1 MQIQSITP
9 IVTTRDLPAVRDFY
23 VKHFGFELSFD
34 HDHYV
39 GLRAGARGAPELG
52 FMLPDD
58 MAPDVFDG
66 RGVCFAF
73 RVPDVDLAHAAL
85 KRSGA
90 PILQPP
96 TDQPWGARMLITRD
110 PAGVTLFV
118 SHPIPIAPELESSV
132 R

>member
-1 MQIQSITP
+1 MN
-9 IVTTRDLPAVRDFY
+9 
-23 VKHFGFELSFD
+23 
-34 HDHYV
+34 
-39 GLRAGARGAPELG
+39 APESPAEPRLTSLSHG
-52 FMLPDD
+52 GGCGCKI
-58 MAPDVFDG
+58 AP
-66 RGVCFAF
+66 GVLSEIHRSIF

-118 SHPIPIAPELESSV
+118 SHPIPIAPELASSV
-132 R
+132 DVLD